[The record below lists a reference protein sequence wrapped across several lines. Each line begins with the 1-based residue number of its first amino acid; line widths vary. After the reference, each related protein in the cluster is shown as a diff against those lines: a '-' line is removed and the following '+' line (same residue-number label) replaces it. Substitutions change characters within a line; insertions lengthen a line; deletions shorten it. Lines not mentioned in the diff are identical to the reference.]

1 MGLTK
6 PSSTYEHPRKSKG
19 REVNP
24 TSEVMAPVSTKKNN
38 TSSAGEAEKKKK
50 VRRGNAATS
59 IDKKDVQIRLI
70 LYPPVSG
77 QLPLYDEMIKSGL
90 SANKVLLG
98 LLKKGFLKFE
108 TDLLA
113 GKFSTPTIKLETDG
127 KPVDTTRNV
136 SSEFLNLAKELF
148 DPYDI
153 LSDRALG
160 QRVAEAVVQT
170 VGKARRNGED
180 SIH

>member
-6 PSSTYEHPRKSKG
+6 PSSTYKHPRKGQRPEVVPVTKAKEADPEKSKITG
-19 REVNP
+19 
-24 TSEVMAPVSTKKNN
+24 
-38 TSSAGEAEKKKK
+38 SAGGADKKKK
-50 VRRGNAATS
+50 VCRANAAIS

-113 GKFSTPTIKLETDG
+113 GKFSTPTIKFETDG

-170 VGKARRNGED
+170 VGKARRNG
-180 SIH
+180 